1 MTTKLSDTQR
11 VLLERAITDNGG
23 RISDLLLADLFPKI
37 RGGAARNLITALG
50 SRGLVDYDELGC
62 YVTEAGHHAV
72 GAEWLPCTLVHG
84 PHGACPEC
92 AIDPDADDQSSS
104 TAPTTDST
112 PPRERRTRENSKQ
125 AEVIRMLQR
134 PEGATIAQICA
145 ETNWLQ
151 HTVRGFF
158 AGALKKRGI
167 RLASTKTSGGRIY
180 RIDHAAS

>member
-84 PHGACPEC
+84 PNGACPEC
-92 AIDPDADDQSSS
+92 AIDPDAEVDSGPSE
-104 TAPTTDST
+104 PPTDSA
-112 PPRERRTRENSKQ
+112 PAPLRRPRENSKQ

-134 PEGATIAQICA
+134 PEGATIAQIAA
-145 ETNWLQ
+145 ETGWQQ
-151 HTVRGFF
+151 HSVRGFF

-167 RLASTKTSGGRIY
+167 QLTSTKTSGGRIY
-180 RIDHAAS
+180 RIAA

>member
-1 MTTKLSDTQR
+1 MTTKLTDTQR

-62 YVTEAGHHAV
+62 HVTEAGHHAV
-72 GAEWLPCTLVHG
+72 GAEWLPCTPVDEPNDVG
-84 PHGACPEC
+84 PEGAIGPDEE
-92 AIDPDADDQSSS
+92 IDNNPSEL
-104 TAPTTDST
+104 TTDSA
-112 PPRERRTRENSKQ
+112 PARVRRPRENSKQ

-134 PEGATIAQICA
+134 PEGATIAQIVA
-145 ETNWLQ
+145 ETGWQQ
-151 HTVRGFF
+151 HSVRGFF

-167 RLASTKTSGGRIY
+167 QLTSTKTSGGRIY
-180 RIDHAAS
+180 RIAA